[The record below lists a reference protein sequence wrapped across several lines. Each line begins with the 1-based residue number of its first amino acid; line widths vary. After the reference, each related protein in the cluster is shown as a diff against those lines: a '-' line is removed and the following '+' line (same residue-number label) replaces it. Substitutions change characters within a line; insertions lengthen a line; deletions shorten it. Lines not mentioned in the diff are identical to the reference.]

1 MIGAVIERFTNVFS
15 GSEERDRLRRA
26 IDETWSDFD
35 DQIRRSKGKAL
46 EDPWAQCAVRSL
58 LDAEQ
63 KQVSRN
69 IEQGWVSAS
78 TAQRAILSN
87 PENRKRLMRAAIA
100 LRREAEKITGWRA
113 KAISDLICEPKGELR
128 PDLMDEPERVIDA
141 IFLRDDYSQN
151 NYFKISLRR
160 RHLKQL
166 FWILLIGI
174 LGCAFA
180 SYFGQLPK
188 LYNDIHKL
196 GLVILFGVLG
206 ACLSVS
212 QGLLRA
218 EVSAKIPAQQIG
230 AVVTWMRPAIGAAA
244 ALVALALLDANQ
256 TVKLFSF
263 DTSSFGI
270 VGLFAFA
277 AGYSERFIVG
287 AIENISAIKNP
298 D

>member
-1 MIGAVIERFTNVFS
+1 MIGTVIERLTNAFS
-15 GSEERDRLRRA
+15 GSEERERLGRA
-26 IDETWSDFD
+26 IGEIWSDFD

-63 KQVSRN
+63 KQVCRN

-87 PENRKRLMRAAIA
+87 PENRKRLIRAAIA

-113 KAISDLICEPKGELR
+113 KAISDLICEKGELR
-128 PDLMDEPERVIDA
+128 QDLMDEPERVIDA

-166 FWILLIGI
+166 FWILWIGI
-174 LGCAFA
+174 LGCAIA

-188 LYNDIHKL
+188 IYNDTHVL
-196 GLVILFGVLG
+196 GLVIVFGVLG

-218 EVSAKIPAQQIG
+218 EVSAKIPDQQIG
-230 AVVTWMRPAIGAAA
+230 AFVTWMRPAIGAAA
-244 ALVALALLDANQ
+244 ALVVIALLDANQ

-263 DTSSFGI
+263 DASSIGV
-270 VGLFAFA
+270 VGLLAFA

-287 AIENISAIKNP
+287 AIENISAIKSP